1 MANTARLSDLHK
13 SFDRHLRAE
22 GCSDR
27 TLAVYGQAIRFFS
40 RWLEAQGRTATLDE
54 LNRAAIRE
62 WLAQLTDTNEPAT
75 VKMRYRGLFRFCG
88 WLVDEEELDT
98 HPMRT
103 LSPPQPK
110 SKPVPVLTDAELA
123 ALLKVCAGKDFRD
136 RRDEAM
142 IRLLLDCGMRVSE
155 LCDLTVNGLDLD
167 QGMAIVKGKGDK
179 VRPVYFSA
187 RTTRALDRYLRVRSG
202 QRWSH
207 LEALFLTQRGALSA
221 DGARERM
228 KVRGAQAGINDL
240 HPHRFRHTFA
250 HDFLMNGGQER
261 DLKRLAGWSSDV
273 MLERY
278 GASAADARVKA
289 AAQRMKRGDR
299 V

>member
-1 MANTARLSDLHK
+1 MNTARLDDLHK
-13 SFDRHLRAE
+13 SFARHLRAE
-22 GCSDR
+22 GAAPR
-27 TLAVYGQAIRFFS
+27 TVTIYGQAITFFS
-40 RWLEAQGRTATLDE
+40 RWLEAQGREATVAE

-62 WLAQLTDTNEPAT
+62 WLAQLADVNEPST
-75 VKMRYRGLFRFCG
+75 VKTRYRGLFRFCG
-88 WLVDEEELDT
+88 WLVDEEELRA
-98 HPMRT
+98 HPMKT
-103 LSPPQPK
+103 LSPPQPT
-110 SKPVPVLTDAELA
+110 SKPVPVITDAELE
-123 ALLKVCAGKDFRD
+123 ALMKACAGKDFRD

-142 IRLLLDCGMRVSE
+142 IRLLLDCGIRVSE
-155 LCDLTVNGLDLD
+155 LCGLTVDGLDLD
-167 QGMAIVKGKGDK
+167 QGAALVRGKGNK

-187 RTTRALDRYLRVRSG
+187 RTTRAVDRYLRMRSA
-202 QRWSH
+202 QRWAH
-207 LEALFLTQRGALSA
+207 LDALFLTQRGALTP

-228 KVRGAQAGINDL
+228 KVRGAQAGIEDL

-278 GASAADARVKA
+278 GASAADARAKA